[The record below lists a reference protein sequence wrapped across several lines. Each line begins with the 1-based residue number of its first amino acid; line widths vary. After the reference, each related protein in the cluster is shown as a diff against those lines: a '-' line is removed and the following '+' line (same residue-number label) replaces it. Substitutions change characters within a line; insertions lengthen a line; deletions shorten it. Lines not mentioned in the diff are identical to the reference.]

1 MSFKPNGWTRAA
13 AAGVLGLVMVS
24 SVATAQDAAVDDTVI
39 VRVNDDDITFG
50 DLDQIRQG
58 MGEQIL
64 RLPPDQQY
72 RLLVDIMI
80 DARLMA
86 RQAEEDGL
94 ADDPQVLRRIE
105 NERDAMLRRE
115 YLRTTVV
122 DAITDEAVQAAFA
135 AELAAFEP
143 AEERRA
149 RHILVETE
157 EEAREIIASLGDG
170 ADFSELASEKSRDP
184 GSGRNGG
191 DLGFFGRG
199 MMVAPF
205 EEAAFSLDVGDFTED
220 PVESQFGWH
229 VIMLDEVR
237 DEPAPT
243 LEAREPTIRQE
254 LLRDGLIAASEA
266 LREDAVI
273 EYVEL
278 GGGAEEESEDESD
291 DAPAGDTPATQE

>member
-1 MSFKPNGWTRAA
+1 MSFKANGWARAA
-13 AAGVLGLVMVS
+13 AVGVLGLVVVS
-24 SVATAQDAAVDDTVI
+24 SAVTAQDAATDETVI
-39 VRVNDDDITFG
+39 VRVNGDDITFG

-58 MGEQIL
+58 MGEQVL

-86 RQAEEDGL
+86 RQAEKDGL
-94 ADDPQVLRRIE
+94 AEDPQVIRRIE

-115 YLRTTVV
+115 YLQTHVV
-122 DAITDEAVQAAFA
+122 DAITDETVAAAFA

-143 AEERRA
+143 SEERRA

-157 EEAREIIASLGDG
+157 EEAREIIVALGDG

-199 MMVAPF
+199 MMVGPF
-205 EEAAFSLDVGDFTED
+205 EEAAFGLEVGEFTTD

-229 VIMLDEVR
+229 VIMVDEVR

-243 LEAREPTIRQE
+243 LAERDPQIRQE

-273 EYVEL
+273 EYVDLDGET
-278 GGGAEEESEDESD
+278 AEEAD
-291 DAPAGDTPATQE
+291 DMPAEEAPATQE